1 MPSKRELTGKHFGR
15 LTVIRD
21 VGKKEGKYIWECR
34 CSCGKIINVIGSK
47 LTSGH
52 TQSCGCFR
60 KDNTKNLSY
69 SHGLSKTRL
78 YRIWGNIKSRCLNPN
93 VDNYQFYG
101 AKGVSVCQEWLN
113 DFQVFYDWA
122 ITHGYKDNLTI
133 DRKDSDGDYCP
144 ENCQWITQS
153 ENATR
158 ANNKRW
164 AVPNGIKV
172 TACKK

>member
-1 MPSKRELTGKHFGR
+1 MPSKRELTGKRFGK
-15 LTVIRD
+15 LTVIRET
-21 VGKKEGKYIWECR
+21 GKKNGVYMWECI
-34 CSCGKIINVIGSK
+34 CDCGNNTNVRGHE
-47 LTSGH
+47 LTRGH
-52 TQSCGCFR
+52 TKSCGCL
-60 KDNTKNLSY
+60 KKEKITEYNT
-69 SHGLSKTRL
+69 SHGLSHTRL
-78 YRIWGNIKSRCLNPN
+78 YTIWCGIKERCYTPTAT
-93 VDNYQFYG
+93 NYKFYG

-153 ENATR
+153 ENTTR

>member
-1 MPSKRELTGKHFGR
+1 MPSKKELTGKRFGK
-15 LTVIRD
+15 LTVIRET
-21 VGKKEGKYIWECR
+21 GKKNGHYVWECK
-34 CSCGKIINVIGSK
+34 CSCGEIINVVGSK
-47 LTSGH
+47 LTNGH
-52 TQSCGCFR
+52 TKSCGCFR
-60 KDNTKNLSY
+60 KDNTKNISC
-69 SHGLSKTRL
+69 SHGLSHTRL
-78 YRIWGNIKSRCLNPN
+78 YRIWNNIKSRCLNPR
-93 VDNYQFYG
+93 VDNYKFYG

>member
-1 MPSKRELTGKHFGR
+1 MPSKKELTGKRFGK
-15 LTVIRD
+15 LTVIRET
-21 VGKKEGKYIWECR
+21 GKKNGVYMWECI
-34 CSCGKIINVIGSK
+34 CDCGNNINVRGHE
-47 LTSGH
+47 LTRGH
-52 TQSCGCFR
+52 TKSCGCLKKER
-60 KDNTKNLSY
+60 ITEYNTT
-69 SHGLSKTRL
+69 HGLSYTRL
-78 YRIWGNIKSRCLNPN
+78 YTIWCGIKERCYTPTAT
-93 VDNYQFYG
+93 NYKFYG

-164 AVPNGIKV
+164 AVPTGIKV

>member
-1 MPSKRELTGKHFGR
+1 
-15 LTVIRD
+15 
-21 VGKKEGKYIWECR
+21 
-34 CSCGKIINVIGSK
+34 
-47 LTSGH
+47 
-52 TQSCGCFR
+52 
-60 KDNTKNLSY
+60 
-69 SHGLSKTRL
+69 
-78 YRIWGNIKSRCLNPN
+78 
-93 VDNYQFYG
+93 
-101 AKGVSVCQEWLN
+101 VSICQEWLN

-153 ENATR
+153 ENTTR

-164 AVPNGIKV
+164 AVPTGIKV